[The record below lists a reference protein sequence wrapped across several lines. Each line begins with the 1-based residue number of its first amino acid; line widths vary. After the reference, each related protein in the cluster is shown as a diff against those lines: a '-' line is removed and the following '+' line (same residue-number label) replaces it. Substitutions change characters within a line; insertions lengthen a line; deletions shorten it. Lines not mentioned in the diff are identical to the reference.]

1 MYLVGEASYRAT
13 NWSSRILL
21 PLKALARKKRTGIAE
36 VESADAVEA
45 GESCALVLGGDA
57 SWIIET
63 VRALRERGVHP
74 VVLSELPDGILSGR
88 FSRVRTDYHRFVSRL
103 PHGDGERAAFFGM
116 NPASM
121 SDRARRDAF
130 FSVYERGEVF
140 ENVGS
145 LSRCFEDFF
154 ARMREHPFDVVLC
167 ANDFAA
173 VSLLLRLRK
182 RAVRMPLIAVHASGE
197 LLSHFPEI
205 RAAHVDPASLAAAA
219 FVIVET
225 VRGCPEFVGMEIT
238 VEDTGVTA
246 SEGDVPVYVKPDG
259 IGDSFWEDEEL
270 SELLRIERLL
280 SECDETDL
288 TILRLLA
295 RGESDI
301 ASEAYLSDNGVK
313 YRIKKMKRIT
323 GVESKREIPV
333 LLEKYGIVL

>member
-13 NWSSRILL
+13 NWYSRILQ
-21 PLKALARKKRTGIAE
+21 PLKTLARKKRTGIAE

-57 SWIIET
+57 AWIIET

-88 FSRVRTDYHRFVSRL
+88 FSRVRTDDHRFVSRL
-103 PHGDGERAAFFGM
+103 PHEGGERAAFFGM

-130 FSVYERGEVF
+130 FSVYADGEVF

-145 LSRCFEDFF
+145 LARCFEDFL
-154 ARMREHPFDVVLC
+154 ARMQESPFDVVLC

-173 VSLLLRLRK
+173 VSLLLRLRE

-197 LLSHFPEI
+197 LLSRCPEI
-205 RAAHVDPASLAAAA
+205 RAAHVAPAALAAAA
-219 FVIVET
+219 FVIAET
-225 VRGCPEFVGMEIT
+225 VRECPEFVGMEIT
-238 VEDTGVTA
+238 VEDADVTA
-246 SEGDVPVYVKPDG
+246 GEDDVPVYVKTDG
-259 IGDSFWEDEEL
+259 VGDSFWEDAEL
-270 SELLRIERLL
+270 SELLRLERLL

-295 RGESDI
+295 QGESDI

-333 LLEKYGIVL
+333 LLEKYGISL